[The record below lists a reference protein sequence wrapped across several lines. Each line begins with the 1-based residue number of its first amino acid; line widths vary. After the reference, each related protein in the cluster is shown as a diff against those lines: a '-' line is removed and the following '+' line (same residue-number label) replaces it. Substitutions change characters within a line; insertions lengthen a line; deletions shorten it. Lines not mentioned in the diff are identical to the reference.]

1 MVMNAS
7 TRDDARF
14 ETWWQSTERRGAR
27 PVYVEEKDV
36 AWAAWEEATR
46 IAAGEC
52 EAALNRVGAAIEPQ
66 IEHNTAAR
74 EALVRENAE
83 LRRQLAAKA

>member
-1 MVMNAS
+1 MNAS
-7 TRDDARF
+7 TRYDARF

-46 IAAGEC
+46 IADRFSQML
-52 EAALNRVGAAIEPQ
+52 LNRVGAAIEPQ
-66 IEHNTAAR
+66 LEHDTAAR
-74 EALVRENAE
+74 EALERENAE
-83 LRRQLAAKA
+83 LKRQLAAKA

>member
-1 MVMNAS
+1 MNAS
-7 TRDDARF
+7 TRYDARF
-14 ETWWQSTERRGAR
+14 EKWWQSTEKAGRSPG
-27 PVYVEEKDV
+27 YVEEKDV

-46 IAAGEC
+46 IADGER

-66 IEHNTAAR
+66 LEHDAAAR